1 MREHGV
7 VAEWNDAR
15 GFGFI
20 TPVAGHARY
29 FAHISEFPAGHRP
42 AVNDQVTY
50 VATRDQRNRLRAA
63 QVEFVQART
72 LTRIDAPLRNA
83 IVIAAGFAA
92 LLVVLVVL
100 GLLPWLALV
109 TYLATSVISYLLY
122 SRDKSAAER
131 GRRRTAEADLH
142 LIDLL
147 GGWPGGLLAQR
158 AFRHKTQ
165 KRSFRITFLATVVL
179 NIAVLVAMVVLA

>member
-7 VAEWNDAR
+7 VVEWNDAR

-20 TPVAGHARY
+20 KPVGGHAKY
-29 FAHISEFPAGHRP
+29 FAHISAFPAGHRP
-42 AVNDQVTY
+42 AVNDEVTY
-50 VATRDQRNRLRAA
+50 VATRDQRNRLRATE
-63 QVEFVQART
+63 VEFVEMPVF
-72 LTRIDAPLRNA
+72 TRIDTPLRNA
-83 IVIAAGFAA
+83 IIVVGAFAA
-92 LLVVLVVL
+92 LLVVLVVI
-100 GLLPWLALV
+100 GLLHWLALV
-109 TYLATSVISYLLY
+109 TYTATGVISYVLY
-122 SRDKSAAER
+122 SRDKEAAER

-165 KRSFRITFLATVVL
+165 KTSFRIAYLATVVL
-179 NIAVLVAMVVLA
+179 NIAVLVALVVF